1 MLRLTRVF
9 FDLSFVS
16 EDAIFRYHRSAG
28 LDNFDIVP
36 VTEPIDYRTYQFG
49 APQIYKFVF
58 IYTTFNFFIATF
70 FYVFIKWHHLL
81 KCLCSLLKRSILW
94 EDTTKRIFLFFFS
107 FICMDNHYSYVS
119 LKVAKGC
126 QFRDHPSL
134 IRPSIARSARNPR
147 IGPYTRPLGLTASA
161 KLRVNLRKSWTLLSG
176 CIIFCEILVN
186 NDLFLT

>member
-94 EDTTKRIFLFFFS
+94 EDTTKRIFLFFFLL
-107 FICMDNHYSYVS
+107 FAWTTITHTYHWKLLKVVS
-119 LKVAKGC
+119 LEIILHW
-126 QFRDHPSL
+126 F
-134 IRPSIARSARNPR
+134 
-147 IGPYTRPLGLTASA
+147 GPQ
-161 KLRVNLRKSWTLLSG
+161 
-176 CIIFCEILVN
+176 
-186 NDLFLT
+186 